1 MTEINERPATE
12 LPAARRWAG
21 LAALVVALL
30 TVGLDLMILNVA
42 LPTLA
47 GDLGASTTELQ
58 WIVNAYTLVFASLM
72 LPAGGLGD
80 RYGRRRILL
89 AGLVAFVAA
98 SAWAA
103 FSGTAGAL
111 IAARAVMG
119 IGAAVIVPLSL
130 GILPVLFPPE
140 QRRRAIAVWVGAL
153 GVGLPL
159 GPIVGGW
166 LLEHFWWGS
175 VFLINVPVGALALIA
190 AATLLPESRDPA
202 APSLDCPGIATSVLG
217 TAALVYGIIQGPD
230 DGWTD
235 PGVLTAIGGG
245 VLLLAGFL
253 AFERRTAHPL
263 VDLRLFTKPAFTW
276 PTLAATA
283 GTFTLVGVLFVV
295 PQYLQILQGNDAFG
309 TGIRLVPLVLAILVA
324 AAAVDEVVTRIG
336 AKFPMVAGLL
346 IAAAGFALYSAI
358 TVGSGYAFTAISLAI
373 IGLGTGLALA
383 PAVDA
388 VMATLP
394 EHRAAA
400 GSGLLMAI
408 RQIGAAFSVAI
419 LGTMLNATYTHAL
432 DPHLN
437 GIPEP
442 LADAARD
449 NIAGA
454 HQTAQRLGGPPGD
467 DLAGAAA
474 DAFTQA
480 MSNVFLAS
488 AAISAILAAA
498 IAVRLPGRPKATRDA
513 LGDRA
518 GQARSPGAAAE
529 SRGEG

>member
-1 MTEINERPATE
+1 MNRRSNHPPTTEP
-12 LPAARRWAG
+12 PPVRRWAG

-47 GDLGASTTELQ
+47 GDLAASTTQLQ

-80 RYGRRRILL
+80 RYGRKRLLL
-89 AGLVAFVAA
+89 AGLAAFVAA

-103 FSGTAGAL
+103 YSSTADSL

-166 LLEHFWWGS
+166 LLEQFWWGS
-175 VFLINVPVGALALIA
+175 VFLINVPVGAAAFLA
-190 AATLLPESRDPA
+190 AAVLLPESRDRA
-202 APSLDCPGIATSVLG
+202 APPLDLAGIATSVLG

-230 DGWTD
+230 DGWSD
-235 PGVLTAIGGG
+235 PGVLTAIGAGI
-245 VLLLAGFL
+245 LLLA
-253 AFERRTAHPL
+253 AFFYWERRTTHPL
-263 VDLRLFTKPAFTW
+263 IDLRLFSNPFFTW
-276 PTLAATA
+276 PVLAATA
-283 GTFTLVGVLFVV
+283 GTFTLVGALFVV
-295 PQYLQILQGNDAFG
+295 PQYLQILGGHSAFG
-309 TGIRLVPLVLAILVA
+309 TGIRLVPLVLAILIA
-324 AAAVDEVVTRIG
+324 ASAVDKIVTRIG
-336 AKFPMVAGLL
+336 AKIPMVAGLA
-346 IAAAGFALYSAI
+346 IAAAGFALYSAL
-358 TVGSGYAFTAISLAI
+358 TPGSTYAFTATCLTV
-373 IGLGTGLALA
+373 IGLGAGLALA

-408 RQIGAAFSVAI
+408 RQIGAAFSIAI
-419 LGTMLNATYTHAL
+419 LGTILNAVYTRDL
-432 DPHLN
+432 DPHLQN
-437 GIPEP
+437 LPEP
-442 LADAARD
+442 AAQAARD
-449 NIAGA
+449 NVAGA
-454 HQTAQRLGGPPGD
+454 YHAAQRIGSTPGD
-467 DLAGAAA
+467 SLTEAAA
-474 DAFTQA
+474 HAFTQA
-480 MSNVFLAS
+480 MSGVFMAS
-488 AAISAILAAA
+488 AAISAALAVLIAA
-498 IAVRLPGRPKATRDA
+498 RLP
-513 LGDRA
+513 
-518 GQARSPGAAAE
+518 ARSAVAAE
-529 SRGEG
+529 RPAEASGIRNGRRGHTSS

>member
-1 MTEINERPATE
+1 MTEPS
-12 LPAARRWAG
+12 PVRRWAG
-21 LAALVVALL
+21 LAALVIALL

-47 GDLGASTTELQ
+47 GDLSASTTQLQ
-58 WIVNAYTLVFASLM
+58 WIVNAYTLVFAALM

-80 RYGRRRILL
+80 RYGRKKLLL
-89 AGLVAFVAA
+89 AGLSAFVAA

-103 FSGTAGAL
+103 FSGTADSL

-166 LLEHFWWGS
+166 LLQQFWWGS
-175 VFLINVPVGALALIA
+175 VFLINIPLGALALIA
-190 AATLLPESRDPA
+190 ATVLLPESRDPA
-202 APSLDCPGIATSVLG
+202 APPLDQRGIATSVLG
-217 TAALVYGIIQGPD
+217 IAALVYGIIQGPE
-230 DGWTD
+230 DGWSH
-235 PGVLTAIGGG
+235 PGVLAAIGAGI
-245 VLLLAGFL
+245 LLLA
-253 AFERRTAHPL
+253 AFWYAERRTAHPL
-263 VDLRLFTKPAFTW
+263 IDLRLFTNPFFTW

-283 GTFTLVGVLFVV
+283 GTFTLVGALFVV
-295 PQYLQILQGNDAFG
+295 PQYLQILGVHSAFG
-309 TGIRLVPLVLAILVA
+309 TGIRLVPLIVAILVA
-324 AAAVDEVVTRIG
+324 ASAVDKIVTRIG
-336 AKFPMVAGLL
+336 AKAPMVAGLA

-358 TVGSGYAFTAISLAI
+358 TPGSTYAFTATCLAV
-373 IGLGTGLALA
+373 IGLGAGLALA

-419 LGTMLNATYTHAL
+419 LGTVLNATYTRDLAPDL
-432 DPHLN
+432 QGL
-437 GIPEP
+437 PEP
-442 LADAARD
+442 VAQAARD

-454 HQTAQRLGGPPGD
+454 YAAARRIGGTPGD
-467 DLAGAAA
+467 SLADAAA
-474 DAFTQA
+474 HAFTQA
-480 MSNVFLAS
+480 MSGVFLTSAVIS
-488 AAISAILAAA
+488 AALAVLIAA
-498 IAVRLPGRPKATRDA
+498 RLP
-513 LGDRA
+513 
-518 GQARSPGAAAE
+518 ARSPDTPARPAE
-529 SRGEG
+529 ASAINSVRESP

>member
-1 MTEINERPATE
+1 MNRRSNHPPTTTEP
-12 LPAARRWAG
+12 PPVRRWAG

-47 GDLGASTTELQ
+47 GDLQANTTQLQ
-58 WIVNAYTLVFASLM
+58 WMVNAYTLVFASLM

-80 RYGRRRILL
+80 RYGRKRLLL
-89 AGLVAFVAA
+89 AGLAAFVAA

-103 FSGTAGAL
+103 FSGTADSL

-166 LLEHFWWGS
+166 LLEQFWWGS
-175 VFLINVPVGALALIA
+175 VFLINVPVGAAAFLA
-190 AATLLPESRDPA
+190 AAVLLPESRDRA
-202 APSLDCPGIATSVLG
+202 APPLDLAGIATSVLG

-230 DGWTD
+230 DGWSD
-235 PGVLTAIGGG
+235 PGVLTAIGAGI
-245 VLLLAGFL
+245 LLLA
-253 AFERRTAHPL
+253 AFYYWERRTPHPL
-263 VDLRLFTKPAFTW
+263 IDLRLFSNPFFTW
-276 PTLAATA
+276 PVLAATA
-283 GTFTLVGVLFVV
+283 GTFTLVGALFVV
-295 PQYLQILQGNDAFG
+295 PQYLQILGGHNAFG
-309 TGIRLVPLVLAILVA
+309 TGIRLVPLVLAILIA
-324 AAAVDEVVTRIG
+324 ASAVDKIVTRIG
-336 AKFPMVAGLL
+336 AKIPMVAGLA
-346 IAAAGFALYSAI
+346 IAAAGFALYSALSP
-358 TVGSGYAFTAISLAI
+358 GSTYTFTATSLTV
-373 IGLGTGLALA
+373 IGLGAGLALA

-419 LGTMLNATYTHAL
+419 LGTILNALYIRDL
-432 DPHLN
+432 EPHLRN
-437 GIPEP
+437 LPEP
-442 LADAARD
+442 AAQAARD
-449 NIAGA
+449 NVTGA
-454 HQTAQRLGGPPGD
+454 YQAAQRIGGTSGD
-467 DLAGAAA
+467 ALAEAAA
-474 DAFTQA
+474 HAFTQA
-480 MSNVFLAS
+480 MSGVFMAS
-488 AAISAILAAA
+488 AAISAALAVLTAA
-498 IAVRLPGRPKATRDA
+498 RLPARQPVTTERPAEPSGITDGRA
-513 LGDRA
+513 DRT
-518 GQARSPGAAAE
+518 S
-529 SRGEG
+529 S